1 MDKEMEPGRPAADG
15 DLETGVGDGDHV
27 AVRLWLRLLTCTSM
41 IERDVRNNLRSD
53 FSTTLP
59 RFDLMAQLDR
69 AGDALTMG
77 ELSRRLM
84 VSNGNVTGLIE
95 RLVQEGL
102 VKRSH
107 APGDRRSHL
116 VQLTKAGK
124 KAFDA
129 MTPVHERWIE
139 NLFAGMGEAES
150 RELYDLLARL
160 KQSLVD
166 AAGEDTGDK
175 KKGKKS

>member
-1 MDKEMEPGRPAADG
+1 MTMINMDAETTAAPEG
-15 DLETGVGDGDHV
+15 DLETALGDGDHA
-27 AVRLWLRLLTCTSM
+27 AVRLWLRLLTCTSLV
-41 IERDVRNNLRSD
+41 EREVRNNLRTE
-53 FSTTLP
+53 FSITLP

-69 AGDALTMG
+69 AGKALTMG

-102 VKRSH
+102 VDRKP

-116 VQLTKAGK
+116 VKLTRAGK

-129 MTPVHERWIE
+129 MTPVHEDWIE
-139 NLFAGMGEAES
+139 QMFAGLSEAET
-150 RELYDLLARL
+150 RQLYDLLARL
-160 KQSLVD
+160 KASL
-166 AAGEDTGDK
+166 GEALEDSDKDT
-175 KKGKKS
+175 KS